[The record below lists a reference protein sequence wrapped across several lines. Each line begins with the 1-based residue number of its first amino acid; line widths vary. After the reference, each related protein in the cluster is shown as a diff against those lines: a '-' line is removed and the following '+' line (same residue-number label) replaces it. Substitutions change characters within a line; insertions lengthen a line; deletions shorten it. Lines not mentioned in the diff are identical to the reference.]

1 MSFLVNTIVVDGA
14 FATVVESGDEECF
27 QFRTPANV
35 ESTIRSVH
43 LHACVIADLIIYIC
57 SYFAHMIFC
66 TADIEYTTDQCILH
80 LQWQLRLFR

>member
-43 LHACVIADLIIYIC
+43 LHACVIADLIIC
-57 SYFAHMIFC
+57 SYFAHVIFS
-66 TADIEYTTDQCILH
+66 DLLYG
-80 LQWQLRLFR
+80 